1 MIGGQLKVRLK
12 RQSAATKIAANDMAV
27 VIVVSSVQREIG
39 ARGKTV
45 IKSQSDAIIIR
56 VIISSQF
63 SLHDKGELRRA
74 ADFPDHI
81 LSRLI
86 RSQQRFDSCGDD
98 VIDLALLRFCER
110 IKDIDQPLPL

>member
-27 VIVVSSVQREIG
+27 VIIVSSVQREIG

-81 LSRLI
+81 LG
-86 RSQQRFDSCGDD
+86 RFVCGEKHLGLCCDY
-98 VIDLALLRFCER
+98 VINLALL
-110 IKDIDQPLPL
+110 